1 MPHRPLARDL
11 LRKIGEA
18 RDDTPSLREQRLD
31 VSGVDGE
38 SLLVAEG
45 ESARNDASLF
55 IQPSSEIQK
64 TIESV
69 CAAAGP
75 RLVLTLNPQFRDVDD
90 TLDFLAKKTGLLGSI
105 GGFLGGK
112 AAFTDSMDS
121 LGFQETFSLQEFVV
135 TGTQVRI
142 FKAYPF
148 GWRIFALSDRDD
160 EPAISLGSSGAD
172 RPDYNV
178 IAEVLEAN
186 KISPKIFRD
195 VGRGKALVQGVI
207 DVTYEDVVSGR

>member
-1 MPHRPLARDL
+1 M
-11 LRKIGEA
+11 
-18 RDDTPSLREQRLD
+18 
-31 VSGVDGE
+31 DGE

-112 AAFTDSMDS
+112 AAFTDSMD
-121 LGFQETFSLQEFVV
+121 
-135 TGTQVRI
+135 
-142 FKAYPF
+142 
-148 GWRIFALSDRDD
+148 
-160 EPAISLGSSGAD
+160 
-172 RPDYNV
+172 
-178 IAEVLEAN
+178 
-186 KISPKIFRD
+186 
-195 VGRGKALVQGVI
+195 
-207 DVTYEDVVSGR
+207 